1 MTTVPILAMFD
12 FSKEFIVEMDVSGKG
27 LDVVLMQEGRPITYI
42 SKAFSI
48 WTQGKSVYKQEL
60 IAVMMTF
67 QKRRHYLLR
76 RHFKVRMDQRSLQY
90 LTNQKVISND

>member
-48 WTQGKSVYKQEL
+48 
-60 IAVMMTF
+60 
-67 QKRRHYLLR
+67 
-76 RHFKVRMDQRSLQY
+76 
-90 LTNQKVISND
+90 